1 MIGDKAQLK
10 TEIESDFINVRNEAN
25 EKKKFSWR
33 TETQGPF
40 RLDVWNLLLG
50 WLIAI
55 ERFTKIEHKITR
67 NK

>member
-50 WLIAI
+50 
-55 ERFTKIEHKITR
+55 
-67 NK
+67 